1 MRSAPRCERCWQ
13 RQDSCIC
20 AALTPLPT
28 RTRLLI
34 LRHQSE
40 RRRPSSTARLAALL
54 LPAVRIVDY
63 GDGPLPDLDLADSW
77 LLFPDGPALS
87 VAPSPPPAQLVIL
100 DGTWTQARRMR
111 NRVSALATLPRFSL
125 PPADR
130 PLPRLRRQSLPEGM
144 STLDAIGRA
153 LALLEGDAVLAP
165 IEAVLQRVVDRA
177 NETQRRTETR
187 TNRSQGTGHRSQ
199 ATGNERKEEP

>member
-20 AALTPLPT
+20 DSLTPLPT

-34 LRHQSE
+34 LRHISE
-40 RRRPSSTARLAALL
+40 RHRPSSTARLAALL
-54 LPAVRIVDY
+54 LPSVHIVDY

-77 LLFPDGPALS
+77 LLFPDGAPLS
-87 VAPSPPPAQLVIL
+87 AAPTPPPAQLVIL

-125 PPADR
+125 PPAAR
-130 PLPRLRRQSLPEGM
+130 PLPRLRRQTRPEGM
-144 STLDAIGRA
+144 STLEAIARA

-177 NETQRRTETR
+177 NETQRRGR
-187 TNRSQGTGHRSQ
+187 
-199 ATGNERKEEP
+199 